1 MKLNKAPQGTLD
13 PVTAEIMRNAF
24 VATVRQMSRLI
35 VRSTFSYIIR
45 EAFDFCTAVVAP
57 RHPPELDLDIVA
69 MSESLAHF
77 SGCMPF
83 MVRNLAW
90 EYGLE
95 NMEDGDLIAIN
106 NPYMAGNHI
115 YDNGFFKPIF
125 YQGEFLGALCT
136 KAHIL
141 DMGGVVPG
149 GYSVEKRNVWED
161 GLVITGVPVYK
172 KNRPYKPG
180 FNLYFANS
188 RVPQLVLGDIQALF
202 SAMRF
207 GEKALIGMAQKY
219 GVERLRQAMAYSLD
233 YAERS
238 MRHGFSWLPDGEYCG
253 EDGLDGDFFNDEPY
267 TIKCK
272 VTKKGGEVEVDF
284 SGTSR
289 VAESSMNCTVYDTA
303 NAAYTAFKWLFDPVN
318 PNNSGAFRPIHLVLP
333 ENTFISALP
342 PHSTTSYFDTAEAVF
357 NAVVKA
363 LLNGV
368 KDKGFGG
375 HYGTNMGLSCNGW
388 DTRPGRERFF
398 LVIFVALGA
407 FGATDA
413 GDAEHFVSLSQ
424 QNIMDPSVEAT
435 EEEFPVLFLR
445 KEFVRDSGGPG
456 KHRGGT
462 SVVWDRVVLDDM
474 EARNLFLHMRILPWG
489 TQGGKEGA
497 PGGAWMVAPGS
508 WRLQDK
514 GQLPTRHGISPAEF
528 YQSYAEPL
536 AGYYNPDTHEVDY
549 ANGTWY
555 RGLNRV
561 LKLKPETIL
570 RIVSPGGGGWGDPLE
585 RDTELVKRDVRDGY
599 VSVEGARRDYGVVV
613 RGDPDE
619 DPEALEVDYEAT
631 AELRQQRQEG

>member
-1 MKLNKAPQGTLD
+1 MNNTAPKGTLD
-13 PVTAEIMRNAF
+13 PVAAEIMRNSF
-24 VATVRQMSRLI
+24 VAVVRQMSRLI

-57 RHPPELDLDIVA
+57 KQPPELELDIVA

-83 MVRNLAW
+83 MVRNLVD

-95 NMEDGDLIAIN
+95 NMEDGDVIAIN

-115 YDNGFFKPIF
+115 YDNGFFKPIY
-125 YQGEFLGALCT
+125 YQGKFLGAICT

-149 GYSVEKRNVWED
+149 GYSVEKRNIWED
-161 GLVITGVPVYK
+161 GLVISGVPVYR
-172 KNRPYKPG
+172 NNQPYKPG

-188 RVPQLVLGDIQALF
+188 RVPHLVLGDIQALF

-207 GEKALIGMAQKY
+207 GEKALIGLAQKY
-219 GVERLRQAMAYSLD
+219 GVEHLHEAMAYSLD

-238 MRHGFSWLPDGEYCG
+238 MRQGFSWLPDGEYSG
-253 EDGLDGDFFNDEPY
+253 EDGLDGDFFNDQPY
-267 TIKCK
+267 DIKCK
-272 VTKKGGEVEVDF
+272 VTKKGDEVEVDF
-284 SGTSR
+284 SGSSR
-289 VAESSMNCTVYDTA
+289 VAASSMNCTVYDTA
-303 NAAYTAFKWLFDPVN
+303 NGTYTAFKWLFDPVN
-318 PNNSGAFRPIHLVLP
+318 PNNSGAFRPINLVLP

-368 KDKGFGG
+368 KERGFGG
-375 HYGTNMGLSCNGW
+375 HYGTNLGLSCNGQ
-388 DTRPGRERFF
+388 DTRSGRERFF
-398 LVIFVALGA
+398 LVAYVALGA

-435 EEEFPVLFLR
+435 EEEFPVLILR
-445 KEFVRDSGGPG
+445 KEFVQDSGGPG

-462 SVVWDRVVLDDM
+462 SVLVDRVVLDDT
-474 EARNLFLHMRILPWG
+474 EARNLFLHMKILPWG
-489 TQGGKEGA
+489 CVGGKEGA
-497 PGGAWMVAPGS
+497 SGGVWMVPPDI
-508 WRLQDK
+508 WKFEEK
-514 GQLPTRHGISPAEF
+514 GLLPTLNGISPPGF
-528 YQSYAEPL
+528 YRDYTEPL
-536 AGYYNPDTHEVDY
+536 AGYYNPDTHEIDHQ
-549 ANGTWY
+549 GGQWY

-561 LKLKPETIL
+561 FQLKRDTTI
-570 RIVSPGGGGWGDPLE
+570 RIISPGGGGWGDPLE
-585 RDTELVKRDVRDGY
+585 RDIELVKRDVRDGY
-599 VSVEGARRDYGVVV
+599 VSLEGAKRDYGVVV
-613 RGDPDE
+613 KGDPDA
-619 DPEALEVDYEAT
+619 DPEALEVDYQAT
-631 AELRQQRQEG
+631 EQIRRSRKEG